1 MPEPLDLDGLGK
13 GAAPPPSQ
21 AMSRAERLESDDLT
35 VVLGAF
41 GRSDLDPLVKILVE
55 REAGDKS
62 DPLRECDAYK
72 TGGGDHHRYIPQIVE
87 EIRWWGSHDVLDAG
101 ELRSY
106 RAVVANLCGKVE
118 IPVTDTTS
126 VFDMERLLV
135 KERVDADKLGGSSL
149 GDTVGSVLNAAGV
162 GLGLIRAIGA
172 VAIPVSVGIAAWT
185 MWEKMGP
192 DYKMTGQCV
201 MAIAEARMRLWC
213 AAMADE
219 MEVVG

>member
-41 GRSDLDPLVKILVE
+41 ARSDLDPLVKILVE
-55 REAGDKS
+55 KDFITKS
-62 DPLRECDAYK
+62 KPLKESDAYK

-87 EIRWWGSHDVLDAG
+87 EIRWWGSHDLKDAN
-101 ELRSY
+101 EPRSY
-106 RAVVANLCGKVE
+106 RAVVAELCEKAE
-118 IPVTDTTS
+118 IEVTDTTS
-126 VFDMERLLV
+126 VFDMERLMV
-135 KERVDADKLGGSSL
+135 KKRVDAGEMGSSTL
-149 GDTVGSVLNAAGV
+149 GTVAKAAAGF
-162 GLGLIRAIGA
+162 GLLRAIG
-172 VAIPVSVGIAAWT
+172 VVTGPVGIGLTAAWT
-185 MWEKMGP
+185 LWDMMGP
-192 DYKMTGQCV
+192 NHKMTGQCV

>member
-1 MPEPLDLDGLGK
+1 MPAPLDLDGLAK

-41 GRSDLDPLVKILVE
+41 GRSELDPLVKILVE
-55 REAGDKS
+55 KDFITKTK
-62 DPLRECDAYK
+62 PLKDSDAYK
-72 TGGGDHHRYIPQIVE
+72 TGGGDHHRYIPQIAE
-87 EIRWWGSHDVLDAG
+87 EIRWWGSHDLKDAS
-101 ELRSY
+101 EPRSY
-106 RAVVANLCGKVE
+106 RAVVAELCEKAE

-126 VFDMERLLV
+126 VFDMERLMV
-135 KERVDADKLGGSSL
+135 KKRVDAGEMGGS
-149 GDTVGSVLNAAGV
+149 TVGTVVGAAAKFGILRLIGAANPV
-162 GLGLIRAIGA
+162 GLGIT
-172 VAIPVSVGIAAWT
+172 AAWT
-185 MWEKMGP
+185 LWDMMGP
-192 DYKMTGQCV
+192 NHKMTGQCV

>member
-41 GRSDLDPLVKILVE
+41 ARSDLDPLVKILVE
-55 REAGDKS
+55 KDFNTKS
-62 DPLRECDAYK
+62 KPLKDSDAYK

-87 EIRWWGSHDVLDAG
+87 EIRWWGSHDLKDAS
-101 ELRSY
+101 EPRSY
-106 RAVVANLCGKVE
+106 RTVVAELCEKAE
-118 IPVTDTTS
+118 IEVTDTTS
-126 VFDMERLLV
+126 VFDMERLMV
-135 KERVDADKLGGSSL
+135 KKRVDAGEMGSS
-149 GDTVGSVLNAAGV
+149 TVGTVIGAAAKFGILRLIGAANPV
-162 GLGLIRAIGA
+162 GLG
-172 VAIPVSVGIAAWT
+172 VTAAWT
-185 MWEKMGP
+185 LWDMMGP
-192 DYKMTGQCV
+192 NHKMTGQCV

-219 MEVVG
+219 MEMVG